1 MEDKKLD
8 ELFQS
13 LKDREIT
20 PSSNALKELQEA
32 LNEADKIEKKKKPVI
47 IGWVAAV
54 AAVIVLAIGI
64 NIYSTDSTEL
74 DTSTIVEV
82 EAEVKVEPKEMHLPK
97 EVVVETHTKEAESSD
112 KLELKDSKA
121 SETASQDIEKIIHN
135 TTTIAKSVSKETQV
149 EKAIQQKEETQLAE
163 NLETVDST
171 DLDKKLAELLK
182 PIDAAT
188 LDSLIQQEQVALA
201 IEKMDDEDIMNL
213 LREAQGKLEAQGD
226 MQLAYSAEKLLE
238 QAEAELETN
247 KSLQSIL
254 NKAIET
260 GVAEVQSLFKRQ

>member
-1 MEDKKLD
+1 MEDKKMD

-32 LNEADKIEKKKKPVI
+32 LNEADKREKKRKPIV

-64 NIYSTDSTEL
+64 NWYATDKFGL
-74 DTSTIVEV
+74 DAPTIV
-82 EAEVKVEPKEMHLPK
+82 EAEVKTGPKETLLPEEATLETGLA
-97 EVVVETHTKEAESSD
+97 EVEEVAEKTDVEEDVALKTTP
-112 KLELKDSKA
+112 LEIKKQLP
-121 SETASQDIEKIIHN
+121 N
-135 TTTIAKSVSKETQV
+135 TPTIANSVSKETQE
-149 EKAIQQKEETQLAE
+149 EKVVKQKEEVQLAE
-163 NLETVDST
+163 NLDAVDAT
-171 DLDKKLAELLK
+171 DLDKKLAELLR
-182 PIDAAT
+182 PIDDAA
-188 LDSLIQQEQVALA
+188 LDFLIQQEQVALA
-201 IEKMDDEDIMNL
+201 MEKMSDEAILDL
-213 LREAQGKLEAQGD
+213 LRDAQIKLEAQGD
-226 MQLAYSAEKLLE
+226 TRLAYSAERLLE